1 MLDVFINI
9 VISTIFFIKELLKTI
24 YKKTKK
30 AIALAWPLIVKM
42 YRRALIVFA
51 IIYVAVCFIL
61 IGIFE
66 KEKS

>member
-42 YRRALIVFA
+42 YKRALIVFA
-51 IIYVAVCFIL
+51 IIYAAICFIL
-61 IGIFE
+61 IDIFE
-66 KEKS
+66 KEKN